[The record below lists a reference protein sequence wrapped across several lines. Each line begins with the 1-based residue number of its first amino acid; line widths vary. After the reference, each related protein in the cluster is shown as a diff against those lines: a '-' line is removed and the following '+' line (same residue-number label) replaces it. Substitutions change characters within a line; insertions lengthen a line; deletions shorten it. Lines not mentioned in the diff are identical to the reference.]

1 MSDSKPDSQA
11 DSRPDS
17 QSDSQSDSRPD
28 SRQDLD
34 AKAPATGES
43 PGPETLL
50 EFPCT
55 FPIKAM
61 GRSGS
66 GLEAVVL
73 EILERHAPDFD
84 AENLE
89 ARPSSGGKW
98 LSVTVRIEA
107 TSKDQLDAIYRE
119 LSAHELVVYAL

>member
-1 MSDSKPDSQA
+1 MPFTKTTRPDCEHSVSDPKADSQPDS
-11 DSRPDS
+11 S
-17 QSDSQSDSRPD
+17 QDQNANARAGS
-28 SRQDLD
+28 
-34 AKAPATGES
+34 ES
-43 PGPETLL
+43 PGGETLL

-73 EILERHAPDFD
+73 EILQRHAPDFEAD
-84 AENLE
+84 KLE
-89 ARPSSGGKW
+89 TRPSSGGKW
-98 LSVTVRIEA
+98 LAVTVRIEA